1 MRQHKSKLRLVAL
14 WAAICFL
21 LSNVVTLGLINQ
33 AAAAE
38 QTALYSAGEMAG
50 KAVKFI
56 NDKYKAGEKIDGYTA
71 YVLTLAGEDP
81 AGEKWT
87 NNGKTLKSEIE
98 NLADLLGD
106 SDNLISYITATQNND
121 GSFGPYANEYGTKAP
136 LQALAVIKD
145 DLTVGT
151 DVYNQVQASIT
162 KAVSWFKNKYQNG
175 SMPYDVNGWGFDYR
189 CVEALAAAGEDI
201 SAGEW
206 VYNGTSLKDAV
217 ITSANAAAAN
227 AASLDAVNLAKE
239 LTALYAVDAD
249 SANIETLATA
259 IKSKA
264 SSVADQ
270 VYFGNSIYDHVT
282 VLTALGKTG
291 RLAGI
296 DQTKALAY
304 LNTFKHAHSNSWGS
318 PAGAAWGGFS
328 PEEADLTAQVITALS
343 YFDGADTPGSPVYN
357 AIQDGL
363 TYLMDIQDADTA
375 AIPSQWDNTFSTAET
390 LIALKSLGKKYN
402 DYAGNDSLWVKKSR
416 TKTIAQCLLAVNIWN
431 DTYRTDRLANLLIN
445 RQKAEEPG
453 KGSFDNSVYS
463 DMWAYIALGEAG
475 KINSGSFNTENAK
488 AYILSKQSVEQD
500 VYGSWGEKFGDT
512 YYPDVLST
520 AQAIRALT
528 YLPDAAADAGIQAA
542 LDKGIA
548 YLKGLQQD
556 DGGVYAP
563 PWDDP
568 AVDNSELI
576 ITLRQ
581 LGKDPE
587 STEWTRNVDG
597 KTVNPV
603 SYLMTKTMNEDGS
616 FGTSKN
622 VFGAAEAL
630 CAYVFQTDADTVAIV
645 KNGVKYLND
654 QYASDN
660 TNHMFKQYGGY
671 RASKVLTL
679 AGEDL
684 TADKW
689 KKDGKTLETRLRDDA
704 AALTEQSGV
713 TDIAKALIGLCG
725 LKTQNISERSRL
737 IGLLAAKQKDAGNF
751 ADGAIYNEMLPYL
764 ALSMADGW
772 NSLSAEKQARAR
784 DWLINAQTKVDP
796 EKGSWRHQWGVD
808 TVSTAQAIYVLS
820 GFADAKTAGSANY
833 QSIRDGLAWLK
844 SKQDE
849 TGKINVQ
856 YDDPVVDTGE
866 AVLAVLAAGQDP
878 KGAEWT
884 KGGRNLIDY
893 LLLKAN
899 QNNDGSIGDQA
910 NYSGNVGSTVPALLA
925 LLEYNKAFG
934 WIDFGSAAGAENS
947 DNAGSVPS
955 DSGSP
960 NEYSVSIAVVG
971 KNGEHLYGPGSV
983 TVSKNGRWGLT
994 ALGALHAT
1002 GLSYTDDSGFVKSI
1016 VGQANSGMNGWMYKV
1031 NNSVPGVLACDK
1043 TVSEGDRVI
1052 WWYST
1057 DMNSSGPSWDSLLNS
1072 SATAQTQNPLPAS
1085 QPSREVQAAV
1095 DKLAETLGLKQD
1107 TGELGPLGE
1116 AAKAVVVVNSDKP
1129 MSLAEIIAL
1138 KKRLAQNAVELTK
1151 KVEPSQETTITD
1163 TLGEVGLSVPAKALN
1178 SNIEITV
1185 KKIAIPGAAKSSG
1198 SEAPAPKGYRPVSP
1212 VYQFGPDGTTF
1223 AVPATLALK
1232 VAIPRLTKPENLAL
1246 AWYDKVNG
1254 TWVAIPA
1261 VVDAANGLVVAKIR
1275 HFSDYAVFAIETKR
1289 SFADVTSTS
1298 YDWVRHSIETL
1309 AGAGIITG
1317 VDKVHFAPARP
1328 ITRAELVS
1336 LLVRALALPKKTED
1350 TTSFKDVPAGAWYA
1364 QDIAAAARAGLIKG
1378 FGDGTCRPD
1387 RPVTREELAVVLAR
1401 AINLPAANAALTF
1414 TDHGV
1419 ISSWAKTGVA
1429 TALAHG
1435 LIKGF
1440 PDGAFRPA
1448 ALAGRAECAVMI
1460 YRMLESE

>member
-1 MRQHKSKLRLVAL
+1 MGKYKLKLRPIAL
-14 WAAICFL
+14 WVAICFL
-21 LSNVVTLGLINQ
+21 LSNVITMGVINQ

-56 NDKYKAGEKIDGYTA
+56 NHKYKSGERIDGYTA
-71 YVLTLAGEDP
+71 YVLTLAGEDL

-98 NLADLLGD
+98 NLADQLGD
-106 SDNLISYITATQNND
+106 SNSLISYIIATQNTD
-121 GSFGPYANEYGTKAP
+121 GSFGPYANEYGTKVP
-136 LQALAVIKD
+136 LQALAMVKN

-151 DVYNQVQASIT
+151 DVYGQVHEAIT
-162 KAVSWFKNKYQNG
+162 KAVNYYKNKYRNG
-175 SMPYDVNGWGFDYR
+175 SMAYNVNGWDFDYR
-189 CVEALAAAGEDI
+189 CVEALVAAGEDI
-201 SAGEW
+201 STGEW
-206 VYNGTSLKDAV
+206 VYNGTSLKDV
-217 ITSANAAAAN
+217 IITSANAAADN
-227 AASLDAVNLAKE
+227 AADLDAVRLAKE
-239 LTALYAVDAD
+239 LIALNAVDPYSVHID
-249 SANIETLATA
+249 TLAAA
-259 IKSKA
+259 IRSKA
-264 SSVADQ
+264 STVADQ
-270 VYFGNSIYDHVT
+270 VYFGNNIYDHVT

-291 RLAGI
+291 KLAGI
-296 DQTKALAY
+296 DQAKALEY
-304 LNTFKHAHSNSWGS
+304 LNNFKHAHSNSWGS
-318 PAGAAWGGFS
+318 PAGTAWGGFS

-343 YFDGADTPGSPVYN
+343 YFDGADTPDSPVYS

-390 LIALKSLGKKYN
+390 LIALKSLGKTYN
-402 DYAGNDSLWVKKSR
+402 DYAGNDSLWIKKSR
-416 TKTIAQCLLAVNIWN
+416 TKTIAQCLLAVNMWK
-431 DTYRTDRLANLLIN
+431 DSARRDRLANLLIN
-445 RQKAEEPG
+445 RQRAEEPG

-475 KINSGSFNTENAK
+475 KINSGSFHTENAK

-528 YLPDAAADAGIQAA
+528 YLPDAAVDAGIQAA
-542 LDKGIA
+542 VDRGVA

-568 AVDNSELI
+568 AVDNAELV
-576 ITLRQ
+576 ITLHK
-581 LGKDPE
+581 LGEDPE
-587 STEWTRNVDG
+587 SSEWTR
-597 KTVNPV
+597 TVNGKRVNPG

-622 VFGAAEAL
+622 IFGAAEAL
-630 CAYVFQTDADTVAIV
+630 YAYILQTDADIIAAV

-654 QYASDN
+654 QYISDN
-660 TNHMFKQYGGY
+660 TNHMYKQYGGY
-671 RASKVLTL
+671 KASKVLSL
-679 AGEDL
+679 AGENL
-684 TADKW
+684 AADKW
-689 KKDGKTLETRLRDDA
+689 KKDGKTLEARLREDA
-704 AALTEQSGV
+704 AALTEQSDV
-713 TDIAKALIGLCG
+713 ADIAKALIGLCG
-725 LKTQNISERSRL
+725 FKSQNISECSRL
-737 IGLLAAKQKDAGNF
+737 IGLLAARQKEAGNF
-751 ADGAIYNEMLPYL
+751 ADGTIYNEMLPYL
-764 ALSMADGW
+764 AISMADGW

-784 DWLINAQTKVDP
+784 EWLINAQTKAGP
-796 EKGSWRHQWGVD
+796 EKGSWQHQWGVD

-820 GFADAKTAGSANY
+820 GFADAKTAGSATY
-833 QSIRDGLAWLK
+833 QSIQDGLAWLK

-866 AVLAVLAAGQDP
+866 AVLAVLAAGQNP

-884 KGGRNLIDY
+884 KGDSNLIDY
-893 LLLKAN
+893 LLLRTN

-934 WIDFGSAAGAENS
+934 WIDFGSAAGTDNS
-947 DNAGSVPS
+947 GNNSSNPS
-955 DSGSP
+955 SPDSK

-971 KNGEHLYGPGSV
+971 KNGERLFGPGSV
-983 TVSKNGRWGLT
+983 KVSKNGRWGLT

-1002 GLSYTDDSGFVKSI
+1002 GLSYTDDNGFVKSI
-1016 VGQANSGMNGWMYKV
+1016 AGQANSGMNGWMYKV
-1031 NNSVPGVLACDK
+1031 NNSVPGVRACDK

-1072 SATAQTQNPLPAS
+1072 SATAQTQNSFTVAKLS
-1085 QPSREVQAAV
+1085 GEVQAAL

-1129 MSLAEIIAL
+1129 ISLAEIIAL
-1138 KKRLAQNAVELTK
+1138 KKRLAQNTVELSK
-1151 KVEPSQETTITD
+1151 KAVANQETTITD
-1163 TLGEVGLSVPAKALN
+1163 TLGEVGMSVPAKALN
-1178 SNIEITV
+1178 SNTEITV

-1212 VYQFGPDGTTF
+1212 VYRFGPDGTTF
-1223 AVPATLALK
+1223 AVPVTLALK
-1232 VAIPRLTKPENLAL
+1232 VAVPPLTKPENLAL

-1254 TWVAIPA
+1254 AWVAIPA

-1275 HFSDYAVFAIETKR
+1275 HFSDYAVFAKETKR

-1298 YDWVRHSIETL
+1298 YDWARHSIETL
-1309 AGAGIITG
+1309 AGAGIVNG
-1317 VDKVHFAPARP
+1317 VDKVRFAPARP

-1336 LLVRALALPKKTED
+1336 LLVKALALPKKTED
-1350 TTSFKDVPAGAWYA
+1350 KAVFKDVPAGAWYA
-1364 QDIAAAARAGLIKG
+1364 QDIAAAVRAGLIKG

-1387 RPVTREELAVVLAR
+1387 RPVTREELAAILAQ
-1401 AINLPAANAALTF
+1401 ALNLQTSGKELHFN
-1414 TDHGV
+1414 DQRD

-1429 TALAHG
+1429 AAAAHG
-1435 LIKGF
+1435 LVKGF
-1440 PDGAFRPA
+1440 PNGAFRPA
-1448 ALAGRAECAVMI
+1448 APASRAECAVMI
-1460 YRMLESE
+1460 YRMLESV